1 MQAIARD
8 LHRLLRQRPT
18 SIVSWQRSF
27 PSTYRFYQFREMGHG
42 CDDGEAMQSSG
53 SSPDTGALPKL
64 SSADFRT
71 YNNMAEH
78 MEYFVSIT
86 VRDGKTTF

>member
-1 MQAIARD
+1 
-8 LHRLLRQRPT
+8 
-18 SIVSWQRSF
+18 
-27 PSTYRFYQFREMGHG
+27 MGHG